1 MKVLKVSFLTCFNVA
16 GFWKKKKIN
25 TAHSRQMYITK
36 ENSALREKALVKL
49 HKLMKL
55 CILEMNSFYQCVK
68 KKYSQ
73 VKFITT

>member
-1 MKVLKVSFLTCFNVA
+1 MLLVFER
-16 GFWKKKKIN
+16 KKIN
-25 TAHSRQMYITK
+25 TAHSGQMYITK
-36 ENSALREKALVKL
+36 KNSALRGKALVKL

-55 CILEMNSFYQCVK
+55 CILEMNSFYQRVK